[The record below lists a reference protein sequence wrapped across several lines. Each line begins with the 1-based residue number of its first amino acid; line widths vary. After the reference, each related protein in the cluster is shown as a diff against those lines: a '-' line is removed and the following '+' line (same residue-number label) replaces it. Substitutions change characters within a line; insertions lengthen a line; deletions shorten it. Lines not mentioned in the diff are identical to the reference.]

1 MLGLFY
7 TCKSQTLCSL
17 CDSIYW
23 PSRKA
28 SWLHKTKTVSK
39 RFLWKNM
46 SKENIYYHTS
56 LPKVH
61 GTSCPHSLISVSVSV
76 SVVLSTIDFSSWLPE
91 RKQCIY
97 AYERGNTGI
106 IKNTDFKARMSMCIP
121 GDVSKFGYE
130 YTSSFNHRNML
141 LICKYTS

>member
-1 MLGLFY
+1 M
-7 TCKSQTLCSL
+7 
-17 CDSIYW
+17 
-23 PSRKA
+23 
-28 SWLHKTKTVSK
+28 
-39 RFLWKNM
+39 N
-46 SKENIYYHTS
+46 KENIYYHTS

-61 GTSCPHSLISVSVSV
+61 GTSCPHSLINVSVSV

-121 GDVSKFGYE
+121 RDVSKFGYE
-130 YTSSFNHRNML
+130 YTSS
-141 LICKYTS
+141 LITEICCSFASILVKNTKIWSELKYILGFTAANTKTLQKQK